1 MTREEAK
8 QQLESFFRLLGSE
21 ASMFNEQKFVQ
32 ARVGESFVGFEF
44 DEADNILSCQALIY
58 RFRREPRDEILD
70 AIFAEESEANNG
82 GGRIVFDSDTLSLY
96 LQRDF
101 DEKIDDA
108 SFYERVNLLGR
119 ASIVWNGE
127 IVGNAAAKVS
137 AS

>member
-8 QQLESFFRLLGSE
+8 QQLESFFRRLGSE
-21 ASMFNEQKFVQ
+21 ASLFNEQKFVQ

-44 DEADNILSCQALIY
+44 DEADNVLSCQALIY
-58 RFRREPRDEILD
+58 RFRRAPRDEVLD
-70 AIFAEESEANNG
+70 AIFAEESETNSG
-82 GGRIVFDSDTLSLY
+82 GGRIVFDSDTFSLY

-108 SFYERVNLLGR
+108 SFYERVNRLAQ